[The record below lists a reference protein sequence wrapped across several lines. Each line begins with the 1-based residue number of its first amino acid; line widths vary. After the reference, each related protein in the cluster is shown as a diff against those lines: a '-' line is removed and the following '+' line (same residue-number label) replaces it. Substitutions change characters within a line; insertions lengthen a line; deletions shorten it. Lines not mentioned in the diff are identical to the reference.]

1 MLLTHPWALLQP
13 ESQLDNESGV
23 NSIHNKPDMRKD
35 LSNNFQSTM
44 EAIRTTPCGNN
55 AHMTEDKNRIILD
68 TSMSSVATKRWREGL
83 LFSFELHWWLY
94 LQWSAKGLWSGPSHN
109 ASACGGCWVR
119 ENGHGNPCGNLLRM
133 SGSLPALMR
142 LSLAERLK
150 PNTKEKATPA
160 GNKGNV
166 RGGLH

>member
-1 MLLTHPWALLQP
+1 MSVPATWVPIGH
-13 ESQLDNESGV
+13 NESGV
-23 NSIHNKPDMRKD
+23 NSIHYKPDMRKD

-44 EAIRTTPCGNN
+44 VAIRTTPCGNN
-55 AHMTEDKNRIILD
+55 AHMTVGKNRIILD
-68 TSMSSVATKRWREGL
+68 TSISSVATKRWREGL

-94 LQWSAKGLWSGPSHN
+94 HQLSAKGLWPGPSHN
-109 ASACGGCWVR
+109 ARACGGCKMR

-150 PNTKEKATPA
+150 PNTKEEATPA